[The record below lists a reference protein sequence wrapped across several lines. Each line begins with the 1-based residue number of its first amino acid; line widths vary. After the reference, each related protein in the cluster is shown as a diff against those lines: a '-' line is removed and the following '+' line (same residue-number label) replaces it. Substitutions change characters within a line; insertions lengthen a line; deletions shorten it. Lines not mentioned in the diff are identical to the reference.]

1 LNKDAEYDLPV
12 AFYFMVT
19 FTDYSSIWEVPF
31 QEVSGI
37 KTHMDVEEIRE
48 GGENRFVHKLPK
60 QIKPDN
66 LVLKTAVQTQD
77 SPLVKWCKKTL
88 ESDFSKPIKPMD
100 VHVMLLNHG
109 GQALMHWHI
118 HNAYPVSWEI
128 GAFQSTKNEVAI
140 ETLELAY
147 THSTREDPSVAVR

>member
-1 LNKDAEYDLPV
+1 MSKDSEYDLPV
-12 AFYFMVT
+12 AFYFMVK
-19 FTDYSSIWEVPF
+19 FMNGSGIWEVPF

-37 KTHMDVEEIRE
+37 KTRMDVEEIRE
-48 GGENRFVHKLPK
+48 GGENRFVYKLPK

-66 LVLKTAVQTQD
+66 LVLKTAVQTQA
-77 SPLVKWCKKTL
+77 SPLVNWCKQTL
-88 ESDFSKPIKPMD
+88 ESDFSNPIKPMD
-100 VHVMLLNHG
+100 VHVMLLNHE

-128 GAFQSTKNEVAI
+128 GAFQSTKNEIAI

-147 THSTREDPSVAVR
+147 THSTREDS

>member
-1 LNKDAEYDLPV
+1 MVKFKDG
-12 AFYFMVT
+12 
-19 FTDYSSIWEVPF
+19 SGIWEVPF

-37 KTHMDVEEIRE
+37 KTRMDVEEIRE
-48 GGENRFVHKLPK
+48 GGENRFVYKLPK

-66 LVLKTAVQTQD
+66 LVLKTAVQTQE

-88 ESDFSKPIKPMD
+88 ESDFSNPIKPMD
-100 VHVMLLNHG
+100 VHVMLLNHE
-109 GQALMHWHI
+109 GQALMHWHV

-147 THSTREDPSVAVR
+147 THSTREDS

>member
-1 LNKDAEYDLPV
+1 LSKEPEYDLPV
-12 AFYFMVT
+12 AFYFMVK
-19 FTDYSSIWEVPF
+19 FEDGSGIWEVPF

-37 KTHMDVEEIRE
+37 KTRMDVEEVRE

-66 LVLKTAVQTQD
+66 LVLKTAVQAKD
-77 SPLVKWCKKTL
+77 ASLVNWCKETL
-88 ESDFSKPIKPMD
+88 ESDFSKSIKLMD
-100 VHVMLLNHG
+100 VHVMLLNHE
-109 GQALMHWHI
+109 GQSLMHWHV

-147 THSTREDPSVAVR
+147 THSTREDP

>member
-1 LNKDAEYDLPV
+1 LSKSFESDLPV
-12 AFYFMVT
+12 AFYFMVK
-19 FTDYSSIWEVPF
+19 FKDGSGIWEVPF

-37 KTHMDVEEIRE
+37 KTRMDVEEVRE

-60 QIKPDN
+60 QIKSDN
-66 LVLKTAVQTQD
+66 LVLKTAVQTKD
-77 SPLVKWCKKTL
+77 ASLVNWCKETL
-88 ESDFSKPIKPMD
+88 ASDFSNPIKPMD
-100 VHVMLLNHG
+100 VHVMLLNHE
-109 GQALMHWHI
+109 GQALMHWHV

-147 THSTREDPSVAVR
+147 THSTREDP